1 VDIADLNLSV
11 RAYNAVCRAGIK
23 TIPELYEKYQLE
35 PEWLHREIGKKH
47 MAEVAEAM
55 AAHRDEVFSENHKA
69 AQERLK
75 QLANNPQSGLNTKD
89 ETINGNDS
97 GNHHTDADEGAA
109 SHAAGD
115 CPCLTCG
122 TRSDLSD
129 CADCSARLSPV
140 CPCAAVFYGYGIGAT
155 NCAFRAGAA
164 GSSGGDA
171 VHLRGDTPKIHE
183 ITRQEMEGIINT
195 RRFCTKVWRIKES
208 EENTTMIQEGNT
220 LSIENSCFISMR
232 TDLDAMLQSTIDKMI
247 SKQSDEA
254 TITLKIG
261 ISLVDAVIG
270 QPVKK
275 PTITHKVTSAI
286 TTKESVDG
294 YVAGDYSLYFDDDE
308 GLYAMRELPPDGGQL
323 PLL

>member
-1 VDIADLNLSV
+1 MEISDLNLSV
-11 RAYNAVCRAGIK
+11 RAFNAVCRAGIK

-35 PEWLHREIGKKH
+35 PEWLQREIGTSHTK
-47 MAEVAEAM
+47 EVGDALVQHREAVW
-55 AAHRDEVFSENHKA
+55 DELEKEDEKFRKMKA
-69 AQERLK
+69 GDYLCDYDPEIWGDDLTFDE
-75 QLANNPQSGLNTKD
+75 LAKMVGKLV
-89 ETINGNDS
+89 IVNDS
-97 GNHHTDADEGAA
+97 WYPDTDTLEEDGEGDVLLVVDAD
-109 SHAAGD
+109 GD
-115 CPCLTCG
+115 
-122 TRSDLSD
+122 
-129 CADCSARLSPV
+129 V
-140 CPCAAVFYGYGIGAT
+140 
-155 NCAFRAGAA
+155 
-164 GSSGGDA
+164 

-183 ITRQEMEGIINT
+183 IMRQEMEDRIKI
-195 RRFCTKVWRIKES
+195 RYCTKVWRIKES
-208 EENTTMIQEGNT
+208 EEITNMIQEGNT

-294 YVAGDYSLYFDDDE
+294 YVAGDYSLYFDDDD

>member
-23 TIPELYEKYQLE
+23 TIPELYEKYQLDLAQLSRE
-35 PEWLHREIGKKH
+35 IGTNHTKEVGDALALHREAVWDELEKEDEKFRKLKAGDYLCDYDPEIWGDDLTFDELTQMVGKL
-47 MAEVAEAM
+47 VI
-55 AAHRDEVFSENHKA
+55 V
-69 AQERLK
+69 
-75 QLANNPQSGLNTKD
+75 
-89 ETINGNDS
+89 NDS
-97 GNHHTDADEGAA
+97 WYPDTDTLEEDGEGDVLLVVDAD
-109 SHAAGD
+109 GD
-115 CPCLTCG
+115 
-122 TRSDLSD
+122 
-129 CADCSARLSPV
+129 V
-140 CPCAAVFYGYGIGAT
+140 
-155 NCAFRAGAA
+155 
-164 GSSGGDA
+164 

-183 ITRQEMEGIINT
+183 IMRQDMEDRIKI
-195 RRFCTKVWRIKES
+195 RYCTKVWRIKES
-208 EENTTMIQEGNT
+208 EEITNMIQKGNT